1 MLTLKDGPGE
11 VLSGDDVTL
20 KALGLSD
27 LKCNLEL
34 NDSDSGSMGN
44 HLFDEVCGLK
54 QNAMDRN

>member
-1 MLTLKDGPGE
+1 VLTLKDGPGE

-20 KALGLSD
+20 KELGLSD

-44 HLFDEVCGLK
+44 HLFDEV
-54 QNAMDRN
+54 